1 MPPAISIGGIMVDTQ
16 RLALA
21 LAVVAAIG
29 LMRVLARRFSVSPQ
43 RVERIGLALLIL
55 AAAGA
60 RLGFAAL
67 HWPVFR
73 EAPWSILYFWQGGY
87 SAPTGVLIATVAAA
101 LGLAIQ
107 VMRRERQ
114 YMAPV
119 LLGLVGPFAVLAT
132 VELAPASLLSSSDTL
147 IAGEA
152 APTLRM
158 KTLDEATADL
168 SDLRGHPVV
177 VNVWATWCGPCRSEI
192 PLLNDVYRAHRA
204 DGLRIVG
211 INRGERRPRI
221 RKFLDSVP
229 IDYDVWVD
237 PDPATSTAPS
247 ARLLDQARSPGL
259 PTTFFIDRDGIV
271 RRIKV
276 GELHRGILR
285 AGLEEIISDD
295 QAVAIQ

>member
-1 MPPAISIGGIMVDTQ
+1 MPPAISIGGIMLDTQ

-21 LAVVAAIG
+21 LAVVAALG

-43 RVERIGLALLIL
+43 HVERIGMALLIL
-55 AAAGA
+55 AAVGA

-67 HWPVFR
+67 HWPAFR
-73 EAPWSILYFWQGGY
+73 EAPWSVLYFWQGGY
-87 SAPTGVLIATVAAA
+87 SAPIGVLTVAVAAA
-101 LGLAIQ
+101 IALGIQ
-107 VMRRERQ
+107 VVRRGRQ

-119 LLGLVGPFAVLAT
+119 LLGLAGPFAVLAA

-147 IAGEA
+147 TEGQA
-152 APTLRM
+152 APALRM
-158 KTLDEATADL
+158 ETLDGTAADL

-177 VNVWATWCGPCRSEI
+177 VNVWATWCGPCRREI
-192 PLLNDVYRAHRA
+192 PLLNDAYRAHRA

-221 RKFLDSVP
+221 QRFVESVP

-237 PDPATSTAPS
+237 PDPAASMAPS

-259 PTTFFIDRDGIV
+259 PTTLFIDRDGIV

-276 GELHRGILR
+276 GELRRGILR
-285 AGLEEIISDD
+285 AGLEEIMSNDET
-295 QAVAIQ
+295 VAIQ